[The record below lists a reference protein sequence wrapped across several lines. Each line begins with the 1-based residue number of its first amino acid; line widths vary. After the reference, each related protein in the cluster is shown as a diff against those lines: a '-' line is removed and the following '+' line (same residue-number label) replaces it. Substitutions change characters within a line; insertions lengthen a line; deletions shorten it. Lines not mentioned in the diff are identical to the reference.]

1 MVKAECCH
9 FSRGTDLQ
17 KLLTAK
23 RTNGFLADNQIW
35 EAQGPW
41 FSEIYVCKS
50 PQGGGG
56 FRYLAR
62 GLYTRAC
69 QYHMVPVFG
78 ISPEAIN
85 RNISNESPFAY
96 SAVCIQNTTQK
107 ATIHQVIT
115 MLAASKNGV
124 FPGHNHL
131 LTISVDDP
139 TL

>member
-1 MVKAECCH
+1 MVKAEFRY

-17 KLLTAK
+17 KLATAK

-62 GLYTRAC
+62 GLLRATHRKTQAITSSSFKWHSPLLC
-69 QYHMVPVFG
+69 FYYPVCVLVVALG
-78 ISPEAIN
+78 IDN
-85 RNISNESPFAY
+85 
-96 SAVCIQNTTQK
+96 
-107 ATIHQVIT
+107 
-115 MLAASKNGV
+115 LG
-124 FPGHNHL
+124 GD
-131 LTISVDDP
+131 SV
-139 TL
+139 LFRHIRILQG

>member
-1 MVKAECCH
+1 MVKAEFCY

-17 KLLTAK
+17 KLATAK

-62 GLYTRAC
+62 GLFCVADETLRGC
-69 QYHMVPVFG
+69 SEESDMRSTKSIFQDG
-78 ISPEAIN
+78 I
-85 RNISNESPFAY
+85 
-96 SAVCIQNTTQK
+96 
-107 ATIHQVIT
+107 
-115 MLAASKNGV
+115 
-124 FPGHNHL
+124 
-131 LTISVDDP
+131 
-139 TL
+139 